1 MVIVAL
7 LWLTQP
13 AHLRGKDAPSIMA
26 IAFTIKISSWID
38 RESNE
43 VDIRNYLSTDYKLI
57 QFLPLALVFLLEN
70 KINRYFNFN
79 LLHTAMSHGLTVMV
93 AIYFFIL
100 NFDKPLE
107 SNLDPEAYKVA
118 DHEHVM
124 ML

>member
-1 MVIVAL
+1 MVIVAF

-13 AHLRGKDAPSIMA
+13 KNSRGQDAPSIMA
-26 IAFTIKISSWID
+26 IALTIKISSWID

-43 VDIRNYLSTDYKLI
+43 VDIRNYLSTDYKLL

-79 LLHTAMSHGLTVMV
+79 LLHTAMSHSLTVMV

-100 NFDKPLE
+100 NFD
-107 SNLDPEAYKVA
+107 
-118 DHEHVM
+118 
-124 ML
+124 